1 MGKTAILA
9 LAGAAALIGAYI
21 RSEYEKS
28 HFSAETYRISLKNYH
43 GEEKTLVFLSDL
55 HSNCFGEGNQKLLDA
70 IHQIHPDAVL
80 VGGDMMITD
89 RRACDSDTRVAEQL
103 ILALA
108 ARYPVY
114 YGDGNHESRLREHPE
129 RYKTAYAD
137 YRKKLEAAGVRFLNG
152 KDRANIGDSIS
163 VAGVSLPERYYKK
176 RGPEH
181 LEPGYLQEELGI
193 PSKDQV
199 QILLA
204 HNPLFFKDYQN
215 WGADIALSG
224 HFHGGTIRLPFLG
237 GVMTPQFQFFFPF
250 CGGCFEKKGKYLVVS
265 RGLGTHSINIRFHNL
280 PHVAVIKL
288 QEKTAE
294 KE

>member
-1 MGKTAILA
+1 
-9 LAGAAALIGAYI
+9 
-21 RSEYEKS
+21 
-28 HFSAETYRISLKNYH
+28 
-43 GEEKTLVFLSDL
+43 
-55 HSNCFGEGNQKLLDA
+55 
-70 IHQIHPDAVL
+70 
-80 VGGDMMITD
+80 MITD

-137 YRKKLEAAGVRFLNG
+137 YRKKLEAAGVCFLNG

-176 RGPEH
+176 RGNPGH
-181 LEPGYLQEELGI
+181 LEPGYLQEELGV

-199 QILLA
+199 QLLLA

-250 CGGCFEKKGKYLVVS
+250 CGGCFEEKGKYLVVS
-265 RGLGTHSINIRFHNL
+265 RGLGTHY
-280 PHVAVIKL
+280 AIKSFIGRVVFSKYWISKSRPFIL
-288 QEKTAE
+288 
-294 KE
+294 